1 MMIPSIFSR
10 LLAFDLSLRNFTK
23 SFHAL
28 FGTAIVDST
37 RHYEH
42 HTSPDGVQLAIP
54 VRDQIPQNPLVD
66 CRRTMGPGVEIRDH
80 SAPAP

>member
-1 MMIPSIFSR
+1 MIIPSIFSR
-10 LLAFDLSLRNFTK
+10 LLAFDLSLRTFTK

-54 VRDQIPQNPLVD
+54 VNDQLSQNRLVKEPRAPELRFAITRLQRRD
-66 CRRTMGPGVEIRDH
+66 G
-80 SAPAP
+80 

>member
-1 MMIPSIFSR
+1 MIIPSIFSR
-10 LLAFDLSLRNFTK
+10 LRAFDLSLRTFTK
-23 SFHAL
+23 SFHSL

-54 VRDQIPQNPLVD
+54 VNDQLSQNRLVD
-66 CRRTMGPGVEIRDH
+66 CRRTTCPGVEIRDH
-80 SAPAP
+80 SAPKP